1 MSINWL
7 AHSGT
12 TSAQLPCKMVWTC
25 ARCWQGWAM
34 LSWNMLEYMTMQ
46 YCTKT
51 TRTATTP
58 YSTPVCWHSSLSA
71 VQTLFPGKRG
81 GIPDRKRAK
90 ARTKRPT
97 NIPCSE
103 LMHGMHGVKGSQCM
117 TFLVN
122 AQNAAHRCTNKLW
135 TAVCTERLWLS
146 LAKLPIPSC
155 LWRISSFLRA
165 GTFEPVCV
173 ITCIFSKLI
182 RTQTDS
188 KGRPWHRFCASL
200 HLSSA
205 QSSCF
210 DLLRK
215 KLPALCLVPRRYQLP
230 SANASDAKHGCRSA
244 WTWVQELRWP
254 SGMKKTCKY
263 LISASYKWT
272 TLGDDEIRNL
282 RF

>member
-1 MSINWL
+1 
-7 AHSGT
+7 
-12 TSAQLPCKMVWTC
+12 MVWTC

-34 LSWNMLEYMTMQ
+34 SSWNMLEYMTMQ

-103 LMHGMHGVKGSQCM
+103 LMHGRHGMHGVKGSQCM

-135 TAVCTERLWLS
+135 TAVCTERLDYDSAWPSFQSQAACEESAASCELAHLS
-146 LAKLPIPSC
+146 PSV
-155 LWRISSFLRA
+155 SSQA
-165 GTFEPVCV
+165 
-173 ITCIFSKLI
+173 CIFSKLI

-254 SGMKKTCKY
+254 SGMKKTCKC

-272 TLGDDEIRNL
+272 TLGDDIRNL

>member
-1 MSINWL
+1 MHKTLHIAAQINFERQFARKDYDSAWPSFQSQAACEESAASCKL
-7 AHSGT
+7 AH
-12 TSAQLPCKMVWTC
+12 
-25 ARCWQGWAM
+25 
-34 LSWNMLEYMTMQ
+34 LS
-46 YCTKT
+46 
-51 TRTATTP
+51 P
-58 YSTPVCWHSSLSA
+58 SVSSQA
-71 VQTLFPGKRG
+71 
-81 GIPDRKRAK
+81 
-90 ARTKRPT
+90 
-97 NIPCSE
+97 
-103 LMHGMHGVKGSQCM
+103 
-117 TFLVN
+117 
-122 AQNAAHRCTNKLW
+122 
-135 TAVCTERLWLS
+135 
-146 LAKLPIPSC
+146 
-155 LWRISSFLRA
+155 
-165 GTFEPVCV
+165 
-173 ITCIFSKLI
+173 CIFSKLI

-215 KLPALCLVPRRYQLP
+215 KLPALCLVPRKYQLP

-254 SGMKKTCKY
+254 SGDRLVWRKHANIIKY